1 MLQPTSILDTGTADG
16 TPTVR
21 RYPRTLDEAFP
32 KTASYGNAITHY
44 PRNRW
49 IVKIAVYLIVY
60 SFVGLIIYSCL
71 TK

>member
-1 MLQPTSILDTGTADG
+1 MLQPTSVLDTGTADR

-32 KTASYGNAITHY
+32 KTASYGNAITYY

-49 IVKIAVYLIVY
+49 AVKIAVYLIVY
-60 SFVGLIIYSCL
+60 SLVGSIIYFYFA
-71 TK
+71 K